1 MEFNQQRTN
10 DNALIFQLQSLVFHN
25 IITVIAASDERVPHR
40 WPSPTESVE
49 IFLKISVERS
59 FHTFFHGWINPC
71 LQANYN
77 YYVLN
82 NHVMCT
88 ATATATLRAVSM
100 MMRTRGCLFSSP
112 GREGPSCPTTTQSRG
127 MTRHAAHRKEEDQ
140 STEKNRKKK
149 PRVYPQQASQSEG
162 QELVVC
168 EYEGGRLYPGILH
181 RRYKRFLGDVVLESE
196 TEPIVVHVPN
206 TGPMTGLLD
215 SLPTKVLLSK
225 SSNPKRKYPYTLE
238 WLHDGTTWVGVHSAK
253 ANAMVDRLL
262 ASRALEAHL
271 PPYSRYQREVRV
283 GTRSTQSR
291 IDFQLVDDDDEST
304 CLVEVKSVTM
314 KEEGEGTTSA
324 RAVFPDTISTRAQ
337 RHVQE
342 LIDTNTK
349 AAMIYVIQRDDC
361 SVFAPCFEKDPVY
374 SERVCEAHRAGVE
387 IIPVQMRLDI
397 DHHRVVM
404 SKVLP
409 HDVPR
414 PDQTE

>member
-1 MEFNQQRTN
+1 
-10 DNALIFQLQSLVFHN
+10 
-25 IITVIAASDERVPHR
+25 
-40 WPSPTESVE
+40 
-49 IFLKISVERS
+49 
-59 FHTFFHGWINPC
+59 
-71 LQANYN
+71 
-77 YYVLN
+77 
-82 NHVMCT
+82 
-88 ATATATLRAVSM
+88 
-100 MMRTRGCLFSSP
+100 
-112 GREGPSCPTTTQSRG
+112 
-127 MTRHAAHRKEEDQ
+127 
-140 STEKNRKKK
+140 
-149 PRVYPQQASQSEG
+149 
-162 QELVVC
+162 
-168 EYEGGRLYPGILH
+168 
-181 RRYKRFLGDVVLESE
+181 
-196 TEPIVVHVPN
+196 
-206 TGPMTGLLD
+206 
-215 SLPTKVLLSK
+215 
-225 SSNPKRKYPYTLE
+225 
-238 WLHDGTTWVGVHSAK
+238 
-253 ANAMVDRLL
+253 MVDRLL